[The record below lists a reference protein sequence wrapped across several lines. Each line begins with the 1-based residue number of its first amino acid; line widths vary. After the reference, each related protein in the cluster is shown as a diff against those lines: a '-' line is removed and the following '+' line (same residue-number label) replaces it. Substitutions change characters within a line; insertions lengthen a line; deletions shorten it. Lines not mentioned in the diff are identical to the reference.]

1 MYATKKEIQE
11 IITDK
16 RKQAFCLISKNG
28 ISIKSNKLFDEI
40 ESLEDMLNNY
50 EKFMEGKSNEN

>member
-16 RKQAFCLISKNG
+16 RKLAFCLISKNG